1 MALTIERTT
10 EEFFPKTI
18 KAVMFGRPGAGK
30 TALVPQY
37 PNPLIVA
44 SETNFMSI
52 AGKDIPVIRCNDLM
66 TYKEIIAYSIL
77 PADQRAE
84 KFGFPVDTLII
95 DTIDELQVS
104 LMMEKFKSLKLE
116 FDGWAWIL
124 QVMSD
129 SVKRLKQVPD
139 LNVIFNCHIQS
150 STVPDSDGGEVA
162 SHQPMLYGKFKD
174 IFPGLVDLAFMIEPK
189 VRKVVTTKGV
199 EEVTQKWFVC
209 KPNAAYP
216 FLKDGSPG
224 TLPSRIEMDFETDYD
239 RIHALVYEVV
249 EGAKE
254 AEEAKIAAA
263 SNAAAA
269 YAQPDPPTEVAPE
282 GKAESEDEV
291 EAETET
297 EGVEVD
303 PEPEQAS
310 EPEAA

>member
-30 TALVPQY
+30 TALVAQY

-52 AGKDIPVIRCNDLM
+52 AGKDIPVVRCNDLA
-66 TYKEIIAYSIL
+66 TYKEVIRIAKL
-77 PADQRAE
+77 PAEKRAE
-84 KFGFPVDTLII
+84 EFGFPVDTLVI
-95 DTIDELQVS
+95 DTIDELQTS
-104 LMMEKFKSLKLE
+104 LMKEKYGTLKLD
-116 FDGWAWIL
+116 FDGWAWIAAT
-124 QVMSD
+124 MGD
-129 SVKRLKQVPD
+129 SVKALKKVDD
-139 LNVIFNCHIQS
+139 LNVIFNCHIK
-150 STVPDSDGGEVA
+150 TTTIPGDAGEDIA
-162 SHQPMLYGKFKD
+162 SHEPQLSGGFKD
-174 IFPGLVDLAFMIEPK
+174 VLPGLVDLAFMIEPK
-189 VRKVVTTKGV
+189 VTKVVTPKGL
-199 EEVTQKWFVC
+199 EELTQKWFIC
-209 KPNAAYP
+209 QPNDRYP

-239 RIHALVYEVV
+239 RIHALVYEAK

-263 SNAAAA
+263 ASAAASF
-269 YAQPDPPTEVAPE
+269 AQ
-282 GKAESEDEV
+282 
-291 EAETET
+291 
-297 EGVEVD
+297 